1 MIEHGVLSTA
11 SGEYPESLI
20 DTLKKLTMLDGVSGD
35 EKPVRDFIIELIKDR
50 ADSWHVD
57 NIGNLIAFR
66 KGTGLGKKV
75 MLAAH
80 MDEVGLLI
88 TGINDNGLLKF
99 KAVGGIETRVLV
111 GKRVRI
117 GKDRVPGV
125 IGYKPIHLQD
135 DSERKSTVKKSGL
148 TIDIGAKDREQ
159 AEASVSVGDTAAFDY
174 DPVEFGDQKLMAK
187 ALDNRVGCA
196 LLAELLKDRYPFD
209 VYGCFTVQEE
219 IGLKG
224 AKAASY
230 AVEPDAAIILEGTT
244 CYDLTGTDEHM
255 MSTRLGDGPA
265 LTVMDRSVISD
276 RGLFRFITH
285 TAERLGI
292 PWQVKRTI
300 SGGTDAGRIQVSG
313 RGVKVCTISV
323 PCRYIH
329 TPVSI
334 MDKRDFFNVL
344 KLAEGTLAGLA
355 GWFSEDGNAGA
366 YGLDQNQSGGE
377 SDV

>member
-1 MIEHGVLSTA
+1 MNWNRRAIPMTEH
-11 SGEYPESLI
+11 ESILI
-20 DTLKKLTMLDGVSGD
+20 GTLKKLTMLDGVSGD
-35 EKPVRDFIIELIKDR
+35 EKPVRDFITEKIRDR
-50 ADSWHVD
+50 ADSLHVD

-66 KGTGLGKKV
+66 KGTGMNKKV

-80 MDEVGLLI
+80 MDEVGLLV

-99 KAVGGIETRVLV
+99 KTVGGIEPRVLV

-125 IGYKPIHLQD
+125 IGYKPVHLQD
-135 DSERKSTVKKSGL
+135 ASERKSPVKKSGL
-148 TIDIGAKDREQ
+148 AIDIGAKDREQ
-159 AEASVSVGDTAAFDY
+159 AEQSVAVGDRAAFDY
-174 DPVEFGDQKLMAK
+174 DPVEFGNNKLMAK

-196 LLAELLKDRYPFD
+196 MLIELLGGRYPFD
-209 VYGCFTVQEE
+209 LYCCFTVQEE

-224 AKAASY
+224 AKAAAY

-255 MSTRLGDGPA
+255 VSTRLGDGPA

-276 RGLFRFITH
+276 RGLFRFISR

-292 PWQVKRTI
+292 PWQVKSTVT
-300 SGGTDAGRIQVSG
+300 GGTDAGRIQVSG
-313 RGVKVCTISV
+313 RGVKVCTLSV

-329 TPVSI
+329 TPVSV
-334 MDKRDFFNVL
+334 MDKRDFFHAL
-344 KLAEGTLAGLA
+344 KLAEETLAGLA
-355 GWFSEDGNAGA
+355 GWLEGEGSVGEV
-366 YGLDQNQSGGE
+366 GLGQNQPGGE

>member
-1 MIEHGVLSTA
+1 MTKQGKLKA
-11 SGEYPESLI
+11 SREYPESLI

-35 EKPVRDFIIELIKDR
+35 EKPVRDFIMERIKDR

-57 NIGNLIAFR
+57 NIGNLIVFS

-88 TGINDNGLLKF
+88 TGINDNGLIKF
-99 KAVGGIETRVLV
+99 KTVGGIEPRVLV

-125 IGYKPIHLQD
+125 IGYKPVHLQD
-135 DSERKSTVKKSGL
+135 SSERKNAVKKSGL

-159 AEASVSVGDTAAFDY
+159 AEESVAVGDTAAFDY
-174 DPVEFGDQKLMAK
+174 DPVEFGDHKLMAK
-187 ALDNRVGCA
+187 ALDNRVGCVM
-196 LLAELLKDRYPFD
+196 LAELLGGRYPFD
-209 VYGCFTVQEE
+209 LYGRFTVQEE

-255 MSTRLGDGPA
+255 MSTRLE
-265 LTVMDRSVISD
+265 
-276 RGLFRFITH
+276 
-285 TAERLGI
+285 TA
-292 PWQVKRTI
+292 P
-300 SGGTDAGRIQVSG
+300 
-313 RGVKVCTISV
+313 
-323 PCRYIH
+323 P
-329 TPVSI
+329 
-334 MDKRDFFNVL
+334 
-344 KLAEGTLAGLA
+344 
-355 GWFSEDGNAGA
+355 
-366 YGLDQNQSGGE
+366 
-377 SDV
+377 

>member
-1 MIEHGVLSTA
+1 MTKQGKLKA
-11 SGEYPESLI
+11 SREYPESLI

-35 EKPVRDFIIELIKDR
+35 EKPVRDFIMERIKDR

-57 NIGNLIAFR
+57 NIGNLIVFS

-88 TGINDNGLLKF
+88 TGINDNGLIKF
-99 KAVGGIETRVLV
+99 KTVGGIEPRVLV

-125 IGYKPIHLQD
+125 IGYKPVHLQD
-135 DSERKSTVKKSGL
+135 SSERKNAVKKSGL

-159 AEASVSVGDTAAFDY
+159 AEESVAVGDTAAFDY
-174 DPVEFGDQKLMAK
+174 DPVEFGDHKLMAK
-187 ALDNRVGCA
+187 ALDNRVGCVM
-196 LLAELLKDRYPFD
+196 LAELLGGRYPFD
-209 VYGCFTVQEE
+209 LYGCFTVQEE

-265 LTVMDRSVISD
+265 LTVMDRSVIPD
-276 RGLFRFITH
+276 RDLYRFITH
-285 TAERLGI
+285 TAKSLGI

-329 TPVSI
+329 TPVSV
-334 MDKRDFFNVL
+334 MDKRDFFNTL
-344 KLAEGTLAGLA
+344 KLAEATLAGLA
-355 GWFSEDGNAGA
+355 GWFTRDGNSGA
-366 YGLDQNQSGGE
+366 HEPEPNESGGK